1 MKEKDNVN
9 TKQNITTIVTIA
21 LGLCFGS
28 QAIAQDEKPFYRGG
42 FDGQIVEASILI
54 ELNTKKE
61 AHGQDK

>member
-1 MKEKDNVN
+1 MKP
-9 TKQNITTIVTIA
+9 TATPA
-21 LGLCFGS
+21 LCAMAVALSLCLGS

-42 FDGQIVEASILI
+42 FDDQIVEAPILI